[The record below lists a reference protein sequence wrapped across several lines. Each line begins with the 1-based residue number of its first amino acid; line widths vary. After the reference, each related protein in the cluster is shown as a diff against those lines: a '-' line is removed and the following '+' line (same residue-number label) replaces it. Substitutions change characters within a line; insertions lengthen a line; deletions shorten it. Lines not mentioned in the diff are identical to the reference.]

1 MNLPLLEN
9 FKEIQGSKVLLRSDL
24 NIPLLDG
31 VIQDD
36 YRIRTSIPTIEYLK
50 SAGAELTICSHLGRP
65 ASKDDI
71 QFSMKPV
78 AKRLK
83 ELVGDVE
90 VLENL
95 RFKEGEKQCSQ
106 EFISELVFEKDAYVN
121 DAFGACHRAH
131 ASIAGPPQY
140 LPSYAGLLLQKEVE
154 ILSSLLKN
162 PRRPFLV
169 ILGGAK
175 VGDKLGF
182 ISALMNQ
189 ADAIAIGGA
198 MAFTFLVAKDAE
210 IQDELV
216 EEKQLG
222 SVLELMNSDQGQKL
236 HLTQDLTVLSPEGE
250 IRQTG
255 VNVPK
260 YWQIRDIGPG
270 TAAAFAELIEEA
282 GSIFWNGPM
291 GVFEDSRFAAG
302 TRAIADAMAGSSAYT
317 VIGGG
322 DSASALRS
330 FGLEKDIDHLST
342 GGGATLKFLESGS
355 LVGIDALIKGRL

>member
-9 FKEIQGSKVLLRSDL
+9 FKEIQGSKILLRSDL

-36 YRIRTSIPTIEYLK
+36 YRIRASIPTIEYLK

-65 ASKDDI
+65 ASKGDM
-71 QFSMKPV
+71 QFSMEPV

-83 ELVGDVE
+83 ELVGEVE

-95 RFKEGEKQCSQ
+95 RFEEGETGCSQ
-106 EFISELVFEKDAYVN
+106 NFISELVSGKDAYVN

-131 ASIAGPPQY
+131 ASIVGPPQH
-140 LPSYAGLLLQKEVE
+140 LPSYAGLLLQKEIE
-154 ILSSLLKN
+154 ILSSLLEN

-169 ILGGAK
+169 MLGGAK
-175 VGDKLGF
+175 VGDKLGL
-182 ISALMNQ
+182 ISALARQ
-189 ADAIAIGGA
+189 ADILAIGGA
-198 MAFTFLVAKDAE
+198 MAFTFLVAKGAE
-210 IQDELV
+210 IHDEMV
-216 EEKQLG
+216 EEDQID
-222 SVLELMNSDQGQKL
+222 SVSKLMNSDLNEKL

-255 VNVPK
+255 VNVPGH
-260 YWQIRDIGPG
+260 WQIRDIGPG
-270 TAAAFAELIEEA
+270 TAAAFSELIEKA

-291 GVFEDSRFAAG
+291 GVFEDPRFTAG
-302 TRAIADAMAGSSAYT
+302 TRAVADAMAGSSAYT

-355 LVGIDALIKGRL
+355 LVGIDALIEGRT